1 MADDP
6 MRAETVRLRD
16 ERSVLVRPGTVND
29 ASAILENIN
38 EVCAE
43 EVYLLMDQVPNDLE
57 RERAWLQEFDGVRN
71 VLFVALDGDTIV
83 GQVDCHG
90 GRFTKDRHTGLVG
103 IAIRSGWRE
112 VGLGLVLMDR
122 VLHWMRERG
131 FERAYLSVFST
142 NVRARRLYQ
151 AMGFEVEGVRKR
163 QYKIRG
169 EYADDVVMGL
179 SLRD

>member
-6 MRAETVRLRD
+6 MRAEIVRLRD
-16 ERSVLVRPGTVND
+16 ERSVLVRPGTVDD
-29 ASAILENIN
+29 ARAILENIN

-43 EVYLLMDQVPNDLE
+43 EIYLLMDQVPNDLE
-57 RERAWLQEFDGVRN
+57 RERAWLREFDGVRN
-71 VLFVALDGDTIV
+71 VLFVAVDGDTIV

-90 GRFTKDRHTGLVG
+90 GRFSKDRHTGLVG

-122 VLHWMRERG
+122 VLEWMRRLG

-142 NVRARRLYQ
+142 NARARRLYQ
-151 AMGFEVEGVRKR
+151 AMGFEVEGVRRR
-163 QYKIRG
+163 QYMIRG
-169 EYADDVVMGL
+169 EYVDDVVMGL
-179 SLRD
+179 WLQD